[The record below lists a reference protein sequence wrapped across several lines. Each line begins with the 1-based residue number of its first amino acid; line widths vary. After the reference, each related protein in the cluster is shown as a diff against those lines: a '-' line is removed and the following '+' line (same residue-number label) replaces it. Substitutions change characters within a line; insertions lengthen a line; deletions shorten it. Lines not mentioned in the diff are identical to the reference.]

1 LGYGWKAWKFWWKER
16 ELCDLIMAGVSLPY
30 VYRLSEGRRK
40 RWGGAGE
47 AIVRINKEAKEYGSK

>member
-1 LGYGWKAWKFWWKER
+1 
-16 ELCDLIMAGVSLPY
+16 MAGVSLPY